1 MRPRVDWLRN
11 IGGGVLMGMGTAL
24 APGGNDVL
32 VLYAIPVLSPHALPA
47 FAAMAVGVV
56 AGLVFMRAL
65 FGVEMRVSCRN
76 DLYVS
81 G

>member
-1 MRPRVDWLRN
+1 
-11 IGGGVLMGMGTAL
+11 MGLGTAL

-32 VLYAIPVLSPHALPA
+32 VLYSIPVLSPHALPA

-56 AGLVFMRAL
+56 AGLVFMRL
-65 FGVEMRVSCRN
+65 IFGIEMRVACRN